1 MNVINIDLNNGR
13 QFLISRNLIPNLLKN
28 INIASV
34 ANHIK
39 ATYSGLTILDNLS
52 KVDEGK
58 LALKQN
64 NAVVEIGKILE
75 ISDYDENVVEMGS
88 KIFSKIC
95 TTEDLLKELQKIEI
109 INLKQDYSEC
119 IYKSN

>member
-13 QFLISRNLIPNLLKN
+13 QFLISRNLMPNLLKN

-39 ATYSGLTILDNLS
+39 ATSSGLTILDNVS

>member
-39 ATYSGLTILDNLS
+39 ATSSGLTILDNVS

-95 TTEDLLKELQKIEI
+95 TMEDLLKELQKIEI